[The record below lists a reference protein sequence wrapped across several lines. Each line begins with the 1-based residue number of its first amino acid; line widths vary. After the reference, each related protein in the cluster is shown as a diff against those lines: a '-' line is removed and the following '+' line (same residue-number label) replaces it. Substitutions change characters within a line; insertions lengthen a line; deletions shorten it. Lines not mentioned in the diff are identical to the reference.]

1 MLEIRN
7 GPRSHES
14 FQEMDLN
21 DDWKLS
27 KNEVTAGLVLLI
39 IALDFDEEWIEQI
52 DDFFFFFFL
61 AEN

>member
-1 MLEIRN
+1 
-7 GPRSHES
+7 
-14 FQEMDLN
+14 MDLN

-52 DDFFFFFFL
+52 DDFFFFFFWLKIKTLVL
-61 AEN
+61 AGRKDQSLT

>member
-39 IALDFDEEWIEQI
+39 IALDFDDEWIEQS
-52 DDFFFFFFL
+52 DDFFFFFL

>member
-1 MLEIRN
+1 
-7 GPRSHES
+7 
-14 FQEMDLN
+14 MDLN

-52 DDFFFFFFL
+52 DDFFFFFWLKIKTLVL
-61 AEN
+61 AGRKDQSLT